1 MALFLYLNN
10 PLACFCFSVVVSL
23 EKVFPDVASGERE
36 TSYQAG
42 IQAISLAITLA
53 IAIFGGLIVGK

>member
-1 MALFLYLNN
+1 M
-10 PLACFCFSVVVSL
+10 VVSL

-36 TSYQAG
+36 TSDQAG